1 MISHLLDQIPYEE
14 LSREKPELPK
24 RQKPQDYVEPD
35 YRYKFAPHLMWQ
47 KG

>member
-35 YRYKFAPHLMWQ
+35 YRYKFVPDLMWQ